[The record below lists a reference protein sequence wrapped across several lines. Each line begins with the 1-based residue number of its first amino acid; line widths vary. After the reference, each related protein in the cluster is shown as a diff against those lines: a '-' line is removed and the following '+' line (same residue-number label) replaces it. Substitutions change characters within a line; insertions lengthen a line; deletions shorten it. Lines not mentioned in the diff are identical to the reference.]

1 MNYQLVVQMR
11 NSSKAAFET
20 MLDLEQ
26 ALVETLP
33 EKLGYVDGHDTG
45 SGETNIF
52 IHTDD
57 PRTVFA
63 QVRILPKLN
72 ELLPLLRVAYREM
85 QSDDWIILH
94 PDGLTHFAV
103 L

>member
-1 MNYQLVVQMR
+1 MNYQLVLQMR
-11 NSSKAAFET
+11 DSSRAALEI
-20 MLDLEQ
+20 MLDLER
-26 ALVETLP
+26 ALVETLS
-33 EKLGYVDGHDTG
+33 EKVGYVDGHDTG

-52 IHTDD
+52 IHADD

-63 QVRILPKLN
+63 QLRTLPRLN
-72 ELLPLLRVAYREM
+72 EILPLLRVAYRQM

-94 PDGLTHFAV
+94 PESLTHFAV